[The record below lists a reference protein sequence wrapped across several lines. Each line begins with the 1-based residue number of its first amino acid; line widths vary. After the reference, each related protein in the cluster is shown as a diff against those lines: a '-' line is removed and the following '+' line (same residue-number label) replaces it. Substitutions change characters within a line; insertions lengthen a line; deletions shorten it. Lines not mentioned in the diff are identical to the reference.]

1 MSDINYIVNI
11 FRILY
16 LYLYYTE
23 IQNIY
28 YMSTPSSTNTSDLTR
43 LITRLLLNELDN
55 ARAST
60 NTQRQRP
67 RNQRNPADRAA
78 QPNQMSATERGA
90 LIEVLR
96 SYSDRIAQYNTNI
109 TIYNRNVEN
118 IIRIIDANTIV
129 NDVPAERP
137 RQRSQQTYVSRET
150 DFPYSTSFT
159 DRATQPTRPSPTEPT
174 AVYDASMNVYTNT
187 NSTSTDGRTYT
198 TLPRYALNNSRYLHN
213 LGSTSNT
220 DYSFYLNYLNYLA
233 TGRVGTQ
240 GQTGAQTNGNG
251 GLTETQI
258 NNVTER
264 IVFDASNTDM
274 LTQCPITLE
283 EFTDGDELL
292 QIRQCKHVFRPSA
305 IKRWFSQNVCC
316 PMCRVNVLES
326 TNADRTQTNTTP
338 DTNNNDSDSDSIPDL
353 VPVDG
358 QENTEEPIYNEN
370 IYILEF
376 PINRY
381 TQ

>member
-1 MSDINYIVNI
+1 
-11 FRILY
+11 
-16 LYLYYTE
+16 
-23 IQNIY
+23 
-28 YMSTPSSTNTSDLTR
+28 MSTPSSTNAADLTR
-43 LITRLLLNELDN
+43 LITRLLLNELN
-55 ARAST
+55 NTPAST

-67 RNQRNPADRAA
+67 RNPRNPTDRAA

-96 SYSDRIAQYNTNI
+96 CYSERIAQYNTNI

-129 NDVPAERP
+129 NDVPTERP

-159 DRATQPTRPSPTEPT
+159 DRATQPTRPTPSEPT

-187 NSTSTDGRTYT
+187 NSTSIDGRTYT
-198 TLPRYALNNSRYLHN
+198 TLPRDALSNFRYLYN
-213 LGSTSNT
+213 LGNSTNA
-220 DYSFYLNYLNYLA
+220 NYLNYIA

-264 IVFDASNTDM
+264 IVFDASNTNM

-292 QIRQCKHVFRPSA
+292 QIRRCKHVFRPSA
-305 IKRWFSQNVCC
+305 IKRWFRQNVCC

-326 TNADRTQTNTTP
+326 TNTDRSQTNTTP

-353 VPVDG
+353 ITVDD
-358 QENTEEPIYNEN
+358 QENAEEPIYNEN